1 MLEYIDIN
9 IINPRK
15 KQLLKYAKGGIT
27 FVDVQPV
34 PHNSSTSG
42 CFTTSPA
49 KEL

>member
-1 MLEYIDIN
+1 MFEYIDIN
-9 IINPRK
+9 IMNPRK
-15 KQLLKYAKGGIT
+15 KQLLKDAKGGIT

-34 PHNSSTSG
+34 PHSSTSG